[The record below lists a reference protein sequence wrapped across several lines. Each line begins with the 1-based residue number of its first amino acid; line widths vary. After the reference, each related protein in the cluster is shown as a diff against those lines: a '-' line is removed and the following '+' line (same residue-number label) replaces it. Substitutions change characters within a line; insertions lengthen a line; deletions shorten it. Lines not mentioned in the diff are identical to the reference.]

1 VGSNPLG
8 AMCIFL
14 ILARR
19 RLYGGMRIRM
29 GFAGRGNE
37 NDRYRMVAE
46 HENGLCTGRRESKRQ
61 NTEWAEQ
68 RMTERGM
75 ADYYCSL
82 NK

>member
-1 VGSNPLG
+1 
-8 AMCIFL
+8 
-14 ILARR
+14 
-19 RLYGGMRIRM
+19 MRMGM

-37 NDRYRMVAE
+37 NDRYRMVTE
-46 HENGLCTGRRESKRQ
+46 HGNGLRAGRRESEKQNGKWWQ

-68 RMTERGM
+68 GM